1 MDINQSFYRSIYMYT
16 FYQFIAVIIVLMYPK
31 LLPIWAKDIVRA
43 SCIVIALLWFILTYF
58 IVGYTNLIEIYRNL
72 FPFIPYDIGTYIF
85 PLGDL
90 LFHYVVVLLVG
101 LPVNIVSVIYTSL
114 LIYLWIVLININ
126 TNLNTIYGSELV
138 DEDINKIL
146 FIYIPLIN
154 IFVILYLLLTKYIKD
169 TKYI

>member
-1 MDINQSFYRSIYMYT
+1 MYT